1 MSIQSC
7 QCCWSPVRHL
17 WAWAQ
22 SPGPITQAPCSVWG
36 RLLADAAAA
45 PAGEAP
51 VLANEVPA
59 ESARWEQNPPVVPS
73 QSSAPFPLRS
83 RKEEGETMSPPV
95 TAWESCSCPSSL
107 CAGLASCGSPTL
119 RVAGACGAR
128 CVCCINP
135 GY

>member
-95 TAWESCSCPSSL
+95 TAWRKLLLPFISVC
-107 CAGLASCGSPTL
+107 
-119 RVAGACGAR
+119 GACLLG
-128 CVCCINP
+128 
-135 GY
+135 